1 MKFCLAQKVSISFK
15 KQSFI
20 VFVAENRLRSIMP
33 LAFPLHRMSEYI
45 HTFDFF
51 IFSFLSTILFP
62 VYMLYLN
69 SMLVQSY
76 WNFLFDLYIYLLP
89 FYLIPI
95 ALNLMNPSI
104 RLRFF
109 DFLVLPIFPFY
120 QGVLMK
126 LVRLYAYCSEI
137 ILRESINDDYVPK
150 RIRSALYDK
159 QNVVKP

>member
-1 MKFCLAQKVSISFK
+1 MRESK
-15 KQSFI
+15 
-20 VFVAENRLRSIMP
+20 
-33 LAFPLHRMSEYI
+33 
-45 HTFDFF
+45 
-51 IFSFLSTILFP
+51 FP

>member
-1 MKFCLAQKVSISFK
+1 
-15 KQSFI
+15 
-20 VFVAENRLRSIMP
+20 
-33 LAFPLHRMSEYI
+33 
-45 HTFDFF
+45 
-51 IFSFLSTILFP
+51 
-62 VYMLYLN
+62 MLYLN

-137 ILRESINDDYVPK
+137 ILRE
-150 RIRSALYDK
+150 
-159 QNVVKP
+159 